1 MLEEIDKANSEKKIL
16 WEFRSV
22 IEPSCCD
29 VRGNVNDLRKAS
41 AICLTLSS
49 KINSHLALIKK
60 FWQNFLIDSNR
71 SGDVFTRSHPC
82 FLVYFP
88 SSFTSRAW
96 FLLFA
101 KTEILSVARSSSL
114 FVLEWKMCFQTIER
128 LMPIV
133 DISRNFLAD
142 ESSLPRVLDAWGFF
156 QAVNNDSTVLLT
168 NRN

>member
-60 FWQNFLIDSNR
+60 FWQNFLIDSTDPAMF
-71 SGDVFTRSHPC
+71 SLALIPAFLFT
-82 FLVYFP
+82 FQVP
-88 SSFTSRAW
+88 SPRGRDF
-96 FLLFA
+96 FYLP
-101 KTEILSVARSSSL
+101 KQ
-114 FVLEWKMCFQTIER
+114 K
-128 LMPIV
+128 
-133 DISRNFLAD
+133 FLALREAPHFLCWNGKCVFKQSND
-142 ESSLPRVLDAWGFF
+142 SCRSLTSPVIFWQMSQAYLESSMREGFF
-156 QAVNNDSTVLLT
+156 KQSTMT
-168 NRN
+168 QRCC